1 MQTLR
6 YVSHSPLHLDIEKLL
21 TDEEGNQ
28 VWAVIKCFNKENE
41 MSFTFSNNQEVD
53 YPALGMCDTCGKRFT
68 QGCEHSNT
76 LEAQRW
82 LAAHLA
88 AEQGSGISVTEEQA
102 DSVHNMIVT
111 AESTEGNF
119 TDGFSDPRTEAEKS
133 ADAEWQDEQATRAD
147 LRTGFQQ
154 W

>member
-1 MQTLR
+1 
-6 YVSHSPLHLDIEKLL
+6 
-21 TDEEGNQ
+21 
-28 VWAVIKCFNKENE
+28 

-76 LEAQRW
+76 LEAQKW

-111 AESTEGNF
+111 AESTEEKF
-119 TDGFSDPRTEAEKS
+119 TDGFSDPALDEAFK
-133 ADAEWQDEQATRAD
+133 AEQLTGYFGKVKVTTSKEWDKRHLYATRKEQAGAAERRKAA
-147 LRTGFQQ
+147 GFKGE
-154 W
+154 

>member
-1 MQTLR
+1 
-6 YVSHSPLHLDIEKLL
+6 
-21 TDEEGNQ
+21 
-28 VWAVIKCFNKENE
+28 
-41 MSFTFSNNQEVD
+41 MSFTFSDNQAVD

-76 LEAQRW
+76 LEAQQW

-88 AEQGSGISVTEEQA
+88 AEQGSGISVAEEQA
-102 DSVHNMIVT
+102 DSVHNLIVT

-119 TDGFSDPRTEAEKS
+119 TDGFSDPRTEAEKA
-133 ADAEWQDEQATRAD
+133 ADAEWQDEQVTRAD